1 MGASPAGKSQAMA
14 PELTAQAITKRCS
27 ASATCRPL
35 ARGTP
40 LGSSAAAAGQW
51 ALPPTP
57 PAMLKRPSVAL
68 CTAASLAAATPP
80 AAPPAPAELAGS
92 CDDTQAQWIIGKTPT
107 EKDVEQAKSDSKS
120 DAMRSLKPGDAAT
133 MDFNPNRL
141 NIILDEKGAVASVN
155 CG

>member
-1 MGASPAGKSQAMA
+1 VRNPVVHLTFPEFRMIRTAIPALLLTLSLAACSSPETDEQTAAAEQSQA
-14 PELTAQAITKRCS
+14 
-27 ASATCRPL
+27 
-35 ARGTP
+35 
-40 LGSSAAAAGQW
+40 
-51 ALPPTP
+51 
-57 PAMLKRPSVAL
+57 
-68 CTAASLAAATPP
+68 AASEAATPP
-80 AAPPAPAELAGS
+80 AAEPAPAELAGS

-107 EKDVEQAKSDSKS
+107 EKDIEQAKSDSKS